1 MQTTKHRDMMMDN
14 YLKHYSCANGLNN
27 DYKSSTNLIRSN
39 FNASSEDKDEI
50 NIKEL
55 SVSQANIERARSSM
69 NVSRGVSNSSKKSI
83 VDKKEEMSK
92 RVQKLKSKLNSTKN
106 QNKINMNFKSTT
118 FVQPQWYFSNTAYNN
133 IATHQQNDG
142 SLSPTNV
149 RSGFMSS
156 CGNYQIN
163 HSRSS
168 TGLIGTKRPQIIINN
183 QNDAQPVQNFSYYWL
198 NPGVKRND
206 RNSLEKSRIMQ
217 QHQLDGATL
226 IVDRINSKIKKYF
239 NEILIYA
246 EEVHSLNK
254 LSKQELVSFA
264 KQNSRT
270 NHQRYDYN
278 LIIFIKQVI

>member
-27 DYKSSTNLIRSN
+27 NYKSSTNLIRSN

-118 FVQPQWYFSNTAYNN
+118 FVQPQ
-133 IATHQQNDG
+133 
-142 SLSPTNV
+142 
-149 RSGFMSS
+149 
-156 CGNYQIN
+156 
-163 HSRSS
+163 
-168 TGLIGTKRPQIIINN
+168 
-183 QNDAQPVQNFSYYWL
+183 
-198 NPGVKRND
+198 
-206 RNSLEKSRIMQ
+206 
-217 QHQLDGATL
+217 
-226 IVDRINSKIKKYF
+226 
-239 NEILIYA
+239 
-246 EEVHSLNK
+246 
-254 LSKQELVSFA
+254 
-264 KQNSRT
+264 
-270 NHQRYDYN
+270 
-278 LIIFIKQVI
+278 